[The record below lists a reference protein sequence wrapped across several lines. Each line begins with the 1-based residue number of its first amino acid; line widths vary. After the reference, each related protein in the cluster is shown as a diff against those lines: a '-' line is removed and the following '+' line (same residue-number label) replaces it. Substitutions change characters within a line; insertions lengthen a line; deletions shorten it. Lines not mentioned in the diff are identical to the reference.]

1 MQFLIRFIINAIV
14 LWLVVCLVPGFTN
27 GAGGAGFGAFG
38 VWTIIIL
45 AIIFGIVNAL
55 LGPVLRLVSAPI
67 TWLTHGIFSIV
78 VNWIVFGLAVW
89 ISPGIKGGWLPTLIG
104 AIILMIISTLLQ
116 QMWKTDAERGT
127 AAAA

>member
-14 LWLVVCLVPGFTN
+14 LWLVISIDHGFTN
-27 GAGGAGFGAFG
+27 SAGVYGFGAFG
-38 VWTIIIL
+38 VWTVVIL

-67 TWLTHGIFSIV
+67 TWLTHGIFSIII
-78 VNWIVFGLAVW
+78 NWIIFAIAVRVDPAIHGTW
-89 ISPGIKGGWLPTLIG
+89 SANLIG
-104 AIILMIISTLLQ
+104 AIVLMIVSTLLV
-116 QMWKTDAERGT
+116 QMWKSDAEKGT

>member
-14 LWLVVCLVPGFTN
+14 LWLIVCLVPGFTN
-27 GAGGAGFGAFG
+27 GAGGSGFGAYSTM
-38 VWTIIIL
+38 TIIIL

-78 VNWIVFGLAVW
+78 VNWIVFGLAVYF
-89 ISPGIKGGWLPTLIG
+89 SPHVKGGWLATLIG
-104 AIILMIISTLLQ
+104 AIVLMIVSTLLQ
-116 QMWKTDAERGT
+116 QMWKTDAEKGAV
-127 AAAA
+127 AAS

>member
-27 GAGGAGFGAFG
+27 GSGGSGFGAYSA
-38 VWTIIIL
+38 WTIIIL

-67 TWLTHGIFSIV
+67 TWLTHGIFSIM
-78 VNWIVFGLAVW
+78 VNWIIFGLAVW
-89 ISPGIKGGWLPTLIG
+89 LTHGVKGGWLPTLIG
-104 AIILMIISTLLQ
+104 AIILMIVSTLLVQ
-116 QMWKTDAERGT
+116 LWKSDAEKGT
-127 AAAA
+127 PAAA